1 MNILIVE
8 DNNLY
13 SSLIKAHI
21 HKHLLFAHCDIVSTF
36 EELKSSKRNYDL
48 YIVDYIL
55 PDTREDEHIEYL
67 INQNKKV
74 ILMTKFESEFP
85 KKKWNEKIVD
95 FIIKEDISVIN
106 YLVKLVKRLY
116 KNQFINVLIVD
127 DSKFMLEYEE
137 KILKLLNLKVFKAKN
152 GAEALN
158 VLKEK
163 EVNFIVTDIEMP
175 IVNGIELVKEV
186 RKIKNIDELLIL
198 VLSSISNMDIAF
210 KVLKLGANDF
220 IKKPFEKEEFIIRVN
235 NLLEIYD
242 YLVEYKTSTF
252 IDALTKI
259 YNRFYLE
266 HNLDKLFKM
275 YSKKSVVMIDIDF
288 FKKINDTY
296 GHQIG
301 DEVLKFFAKFLKRNL
316 RKNDILVRYGGEEF
330 LIFMPNTTAAEAYI
344 VMTKLKK
351 LLKEDKNKPVNFTFS
366 VGISDEGDT
375 LVEMIKIADR
385 RLYVAKKE
393 GRNKIIYKDR

>member
-1 MNILIVE
+1 MEILIVE

-13 SSLIKAHI
+13 SSLIKANI

-36 EELKSSKRNYDL
+36 EELKKLKKEYDL

-55 PDTREDEHIEYL
+55 PDTKEDEHIEYL
-67 INQNKKV
+67 VNLNKKV
-74 ILMTKFESEFP
+74 ILMTKFEREFP

-127 DSKFMLEYEE
+127 DSKFVLDYEE
-137 KILKLLNLKVFKAKN
+137 KILKLLNLAVFKAKN
-152 GAEALN
+152 GKEALDI
-158 VLKEK
+158 LKEK
-163 EVNFIVTDIEMP
+163 NINFIVTDIEMP
-175 IVNGIELVKEV
+175 IVDGVELVKEV
-186 RKIKNIDELLIL
+186 RKVKNIDELLIL
-198 VLSSISNMDIAF
+198 VLSSMSNMDLAF

-242 YLVEYKTSTF
+242 YLVEYKTSSF
-252 IDALTKI
+252 IDGLTNV

-266 HNLDKLFKM
+266 HNVDKLFKM
-275 YSKKSVVMIDIDF
+275 YPKKTIVMIDIDF

-296 GHQIG
+296 GHQTG
-301 DEVLKFFAKFLKRNL
+301 DKVLKYFASFIKNNI
-316 RKNDILVRYGGEEF
+316 RKNDILIRYGGEEF

-344 VMTKLKK
+344 VMMKLKK
-351 LLKEDKNKPVNFTFS
+351 LLENDKNKPINFTFS
-366 VGISDEGDT
+366 AGISDEGDT
-375 LVEMIKIADR
+375 LAEMISIADK
-385 RLYVAKKE
+385 RLYIAKKE
-393 GRNKIIYKDR
+393 GRNRIVFKG